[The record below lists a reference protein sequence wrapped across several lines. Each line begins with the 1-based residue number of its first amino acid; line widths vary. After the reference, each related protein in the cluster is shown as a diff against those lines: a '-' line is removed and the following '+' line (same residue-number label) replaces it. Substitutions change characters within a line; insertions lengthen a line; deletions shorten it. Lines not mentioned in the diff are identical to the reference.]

1 LILSIFHY
9 ICQDRYSF
17 SFIPVPMGTIRF
29 RCREAI
35 IIQVFVIITS
45 GLAGQNRFGNNI
57 PQYKAPDS
65 KTIISE
71 PSTNFRVSTLVAPL
85 PNKPASA
92 NTVTVIPLGTS
103 ANGIGWGYAGGQ
115 RTHLWADDS
124 LKTIALVHRM
134 GPASSPPNIS
144 GYLAVDKAENM
155 GQSPDDWVTNWQ
167 IYASNRYSG
176 GSYQDEARFP
186 QAGIVNFQANSNPNN
201 SYITYFAPVLAN
213 SSSWGNYADGRV
225 KWDNQSDSTKHITA
239 FNPPPY
245 HYTPEGFFISQD
257 NKAFVV
263 DLDYNSIT
271 GLYNNNLIV
280 GVGTWNNTTHDFQYA
295 YSALPLTTAPGTI
308 PLHPRIAADPS
319 GQKVWI
325 ACIGDNGGVMPVT
338 DSSYYYPIL
347 FHSLDGGQTWSD
359 PISIV
364 LDGPFGI
371 SAVRNFVPQW
381 LLDSLWNGD
390 PPPRD
395 QIAYSTAFD
404 CDLVVD
410 FRGAPHIGVGIHLAG
425 NNAYS
430 LIAIDSAFAIFH
442 IYSNSYTNGQ
452 YWCGRGI
459 GSPEHFRGYFPASQG
474 ITEDNRVN
482 VSINKTGDHLFFT
495 WLDSQSAG
503 DTANDHPDVFARGYD
518 LNKCF
523 YTNSSGADAG
533 TNITGSSSISRS
545 AWFADA
551 PYYVFSKPDKSY
563 IIPVAAET
571 ISGGDIISNPVSFKY
586 ISDFSFYPDD
596 FTILSINGYWGDF
609 CYWNYCYEGIN
620 ENSINNSVLTASV
633 NPNPATESAT
643 LVMDIPETGL
653 VVIDFYSVLGEHLFH
668 KEFDFSLPG
677 RHIAT
682 LDVSHFTPGIY
693 FYAVS
698 LKAQRTSGKLIVD

>member
-1 LILSIFHY
+1 
-9 ICQDRYSF
+9 
-17 SFIPVPMGTIRF
+17 MGTIRF

-45 GLAGQNRFGNNI
+45 GLAGQNRIGKNI
-57 PQYKAPDS
+57 PQYKVPDS

-71 PSTNFRVSTLVAPL
+71 PSTNFRVSTVVVPL
-85 PNKPASA
+85 PNKPSSE

-124 LKTIALVHRM
+124 LKTITLVHRM
-134 GPASSPPNIS
+134 GPAPSPPNIS

-186 QAGIVNFQANSNPNN
+186 QAGIVNFQANSNSNK

-213 SSSWGNYADGRV
+213 SSNWRNYADGRV
-225 KWDNQSDSTKHITA
+225 KWNNQSDSTKLITA

-245 HYTPEGFFISQD
+245 HYTPDGFFISQD

-263 DLDYNSIT
+263 DLDYNSVT

-280 GVGTWNNTTHDFQYA
+280 GVGTWNNTSYDFQYT

-319 GQKVWI
+319 GQNVWI
-325 ACIGDNGGVMPVT
+325 ACIGDNGGVIPVA
-338 DSSYYYPIL
+338 DSSYYYPI
-347 FHSLDGGQTWSD
+347 FFSSRDGGQTWSE
-359 PISIV
+359 PIAV
-364 LDGPFGI
+364 QLDGPNGI

-410 FRGAPHIGVGIHLAG
+410 KWSRPHIGVGIHLAG
-425 NNAYS
+425 TNAHS
-430 LIAIDSAFAIFH
+430 VITIDSAFTIFQ
-442 IYSNSYTNGQ
+442 IYSCDWEGAT
-452 YWCGRGI
+452 WCGRTI
-459 GSPEHFRGYFPASQG
+459 GWPKQFRGYFPASQN

-482 VSINKTGDHLFFT
+482 TSINKNGDHVFFI
-495 WLDSQSAG
+495 WLDSQSSG
-503 DTANDHPDVFARGYD
+503 DTANEHPDVFARGYD
-518 LNKCF
+518 LLSWN
-523 YTNSSGADAG
+523 YTNSNGLDAG
-533 TNITGSSSISRS
+533 TNITGSSSISSS

-551 PYYVFSKPDKSY
+551 SYYTFTKPEGSN
-563 IIPVAAET
+563 IIPIATEAITDEN
-571 ISGGDIISNPVSFKY
+571 IINNPVSFKY
-586 ISDFSFYPDD
+586 IPDFSFIQSDY
-596 FTILSINGYWGDF
+596 TILYNSGLGADDCEYK
-609 CYWNYCYEGIN
+609 CYEGIN

-633 NPNPATESAT
+633 NPNPAAESAT
-643 LVMDIPETGL
+643 LVMDIPETSL
-653 VVIDFYSVLGEHLFH
+653 VVIDFYSGLGEHIFH
-668 KEFDFSLPG
+668 KEFDFPLPG
-677 RHIAT
+677 RHAVN